1 MTYYNSFV
9 PNGYNQEPATDAKR
23 GENSNFAT
31 LTNEQVNQIIK
42 LLQETNIQMKQIAE
56 MFNVTGSCVEDI
68 NKGRR
73 RVQEG
78 LDYPLRKNARS
89 IGRCGEG
96 SAFSVLT
103 TEAVM
108 DIRQRYVHETI
119 DQIFLDYQ
127 HLIGYAGLKKICYG
141 TTWKHL
147 PVYKKR
153 EKK

>member
-1 MTYYNSFV
+1 MTYYNSLV

-31 LTNEQVNQIIK
+31 LSNEEVSQIIK
-42 LLQETNIQMKQIAE
+42 LLQETNIPMNKIGQ
-56 MFNVTGSCVEDI
+56 MFNVTGSCIEDI

-78 LDYPLRKNARS
+78 LDYPLRKNAKS
-89 IGRCGEG
+89 VGHYGEG

-108 DIRQRYVHETI
+108 DIRQRYVNETI
-119 DQIFLDYQ
+119 DQIYLDYQ
-127 HLIGYAGLKKICYG
+127 HLIGYSGLKKICYG
-141 TTWKHL
+141 ET
-147 PVYKKR
+147 
-153 EKK
+153 